1 MQILVM
7 RHGEAEGQITH
18 DAERRL
24 TPHGQQQAKAQG
36 EWLKS
41 QDWQPDA
48 LWVSTYLRAQQT
60 ADQALRALGASPKRL
75 VLSELTPDGNAQ
87 AVADLV
93 AASPEIERLLIVSH
107 MPLVCYLVEKLVPG
121 EVPMAFATAQIVV
134 IDIEDG
140 KAKVSLRQ
148 LSSVD

>member
-7 RHGEAEGQITH
+7 RHGEAEPQHTH

-24 TPHGQQQAKAQG
+24 TAFGKQQATAQG
-36 EWLKS
+36 QWLKS
-41 QDWQPDA
+41 QGWQPDA

-60 ADQALRALGASPKRL
+60 ADSVVRALDASPKRL
-75 VLSELTPDGNAQ
+75 VLNELIPDGDVE

-93 AASPEIERLLIVSH
+93 AGSNDIERLLIVSH
-107 MPLVCYLVEKLVPG
+107 MPLVSYLVEKLVPG
-121 EVPMAFATAQIVV
+121 AVPLAFATAQIVV
-134 IDIEDG
+134 IDINEG
-140 KAKVSLRQ
+140 KAEVSLRQ

>member
-7 RHGEAEGQITH
+7 RHGEAEPQITH

-24 TPHGQQQAKAQG
+24 TTLGQQQAQAQG
-36 EWLKS
+36 QWLKS
-41 QDWQPDA
+41 LGWTPDA

-60 ADQALRALGASPKRL
+60 AEQTLRALDAHPKRL
-75 VLSELTPDGNAQ
+75 VLPELTPDGNAG

-107 MPLVCYLVEKLVPG
+107 MPLVSYLVEKLVPG